1 MRHPRRRS
9 FRGYSC
15 LLAVK
20 YTFYTTSMND
30 IRPKPNGVHD
40 VHTRQI
46 CLAIGYRI
54 VHAHLKGEHAVRD
67 EDPIELSV
75 TLPPTFDDVRRAAER
90 LRDRAH
96 RTPVMTGRSLDREAG
111 QAVWLKCEQFQHGGA
126 FKFRGAYN
134 RIATL
139 PDVERRRGVI
149 AYSSGNHAQA
159 VSLVARLF
167 EIPAVICMPSDAP
180 QVKVDATRGYGAEIV
195 MYDRRTENREELAKS
210 LAAER
215 GLTLVPPY
223 NDPMIIAGAGTAA
236 LELLHDVPELDVVAA
251 PVGGGGLISGT
262 CIAARGLRPEIAV
275 VGVETEAANHA
286 FLSKRQAER
295 VAIAPPD
302 TLADG
307 IRTAQLGALTWPIV
321 RDGVD
326 DIVLVSEE
334 EIRAAMRFLLLRL
347 KLIVEPTGAVPAA
360 AALFGKLRPFGKR
373 VGVILSGG
381 NVEPSVLCE
390 VLSTATEG

>member
-1 MRHPRRRS
+1 M
-9 FRGYSC
+9 
-15 LLAVK
+15 
-20 YTFYTTSMND
+20 TTEDTSVQ
-30 IRPKPNGVHD
+30 PPSVFPAKFQD
-40 VHTRQI
+40 VE
-46 CLAIGYRI
+46 A
-54 VHAHLKGEHAVRD
+54 
-67 EDPIELSV
+67 
-75 TLPPTFDDVRRAAER
+75 AAER
-90 LRDRAH
+90 LQGKAH
-96 RTPVMTGRSLDREAG
+96 RTPVITGRTFDDEAG
-111 QAVWLKCEQFQHGGA
+111 QAVWLKCEQFQRGGA

-139 PDVERRRGVI
+139 PNEARRQGVV

-167 EIPAVICMPSDAP
+167 EIPVVICMPSDAP
-180 QVKVDATRGYGAEIV
+180 LVKVAATRGYGAEIV
-195 MYDRRTENREELAKS
+195 MYDRRTENREELAHR

-236 LELLHDVPELDVVAA
+236 LELLSDVPDLDVIAA

-262 CIAARGLRPEIAV
+262 CIAARGFRPEIAV

-295 VAIAPPD
+295 VAIAPPE

-307 IRTAQLGALTWPIV
+307 IRTAQLGTLTWPVV

-326 DIVLVSEE
+326 DVVLVSEE
-334 EIRAAMRFLLLRL
+334 EMRATMRFLLLRL
-347 KLIVEPTGAVPAA
+347 KLVVEPTGAVAAA

-373 VGVILSGG
+373 AGVILSGG
-381 NVEPSVLCE
+381 NVEPAVLCE
-390 VLSTATEG
+390 VLSTSTEG